1 MVTLCKVLCAQIT
14 TRGGPRIHA
23 AHGSTQKPTFHF
35 YHILVIDNLFMTL
48 EVPFTTI
55 AHSQYYI
62 IYFMGRLPSE
72 L

>member
-1 MVTLCKVLCAQIT
+1 MLKSLLAVAL
-14 TRGGPRIHA
+14 GSMPRTA
-23 AHGSTQKPTFHF
+23 AHKNQLFTF

-55 AHSQYYI
+55 AHNQYYI